1 MTPERDT
8 GASVG
13 IVGCGNILSAYM
25 RGLRMLPSVSVLGCA
40 DVDQLRAARAAEAYG
55 IKEFESVNALLDDDA
70 VDVVVNITPPVAHAT
85 VSQAALDRGKHVFSE
100 KPFSASLEEADALLQ
115 VLPAAAGRMGCA
127 PDTFLAPPSQTARA
141 AIDAG
146 LIGVP
151 IGASATIPHSRA
163 EEWHPDP
170 SFLFGPGGGPLLD
183 LGPYYVAWLVNCLG
197 PIVSV
202 SGVTRIG
209 GNPRRVTA
217 EDRLVET
224 VVVTVP
230 THAVS
235 ILRFASGA
243 VGSLTAS
250 FDLWSE
256 HLPHL
261 EIYGTEGILRLPDPN
276 WFEGDVTFKAN
287 SSSDWERVQP
297 VIALREWSSDE
308 GMLRGLGVADLVAS
322 LGGAPQRATAK
333 LGYHVLEVLASI
345 EESSTT
351 ETVRHLKSSP
361 PRPDAL
367 TSGDLLGR
375 VIATDAAPATIGKR

>member
-1 MTPERDT
+1 MILERHT

-25 RGLRMLPSVSVLGCA
+25 RGLRKLPSVSVVGCA
-40 DVDQLRAARAAEAYG
+40 DVDQLRAARAADAYG
-55 IKEFESVNALLDDDA
+55 IREFESVDALLADDS

-85 VSQAALDRGKHVFSE
+85 VSQAAMVRGKHVFSE

-115 VLPAAAGRMGCA
+115 VIPSAAGRMGCA

-151 IGASATIPHSRA
+151 IGASATVPHSRA

-197 PIVSV
+197 PVVSV

-209 GNPRRVTA
+209 ATPRRVTA
-217 EDRLVET
+217 EDRMVET

-250 FDLWSE
+250 FDLWSD

-276 WFEGDVTFKAN
+276 WFEGDVRFKAN
-287 SSSDWERVQP
+287 ASSEWELVRP

-308 GMLRGLGVADLVAS
+308 GMLRGLGVADLVES
-322 LGGAPQRATAK
+322 LEGSPQRTTAE

-345 EESSTT
+345 EESSRTD
-351 ETVRHLKSSP
+351 TVQHLKSSP
-361 PRPDAL
+361 PQPQAL
-367 TSGDLLGR
+367 AAGDLLGR
-375 VIATDAAPATIGKR
+375 VIAISAAPATI